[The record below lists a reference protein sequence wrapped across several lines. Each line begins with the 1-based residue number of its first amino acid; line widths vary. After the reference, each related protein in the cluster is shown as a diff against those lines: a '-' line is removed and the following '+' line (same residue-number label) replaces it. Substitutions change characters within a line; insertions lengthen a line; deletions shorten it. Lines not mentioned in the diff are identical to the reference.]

1 MKGFHKLE
9 QGCPD
14 GIPFSKCKAYMK
26 KGKKINK
33 TKRKKKTNRK
43 KAVFLTLSCRCTSGH
58 TQNDQHVCY
67 YQNKVTN
74 DTLFSMRNQ
83 LRRKFELVWP

>member
-26 KGKKINK
+26 KGKKTNK
-33 TKRKKKTNRK
+33 TKRKKKTHKKKRSIKRTQVPPKGVVIRK
-43 KAVFLTLSCRCTSGH
+43 
-58 TQNDQHVCY
+58 N
-67 YQNKVTN
+67 NKLYRSDGRTFK
-74 DTLFSMRNQ
+74 LI
-83 LRRKFELVWP
+83 

>member
-26 KGKKINK
+26 KGKNNK
-33 TKRKKKTNRK
+33 TKRKKKTHKKKRSIKRAQVPPKGVVIRK
-43 KAVFLTLSCRCTSGH
+43 NDKLYRSDGRTL
-58 TQNDQHVCY
+58 
-67 YQNKVTN
+67 K
-74 DTLFSMRNQ
+74 LI
-83 LRRKFELVWP
+83 

>member
-26 KGKKINK
+26 QNKKGK
-33 TKRKKKTNRK
+33 TKRKKKTHKKKRSIKRTQVPPKGVVIRK
-43 KAVFLTLSCRCTSGH
+43 NNKLYRSDGRTL
-58 TQNDQHVCY
+58 
-67 YQNKVTN
+67 K
-74 DTLFSMRNQ
+74 LI
-83 LRRKFELVWP
+83 

>member
-26 KGKKINK
+26 KGKK

-43 KAVFLTLSCRCTSGH
+43 KRSVKRTQVPPKGVVIRKNDKLYRSDGRTL
-58 TQNDQHVCY
+58 
-67 YQNKVTN
+67 K
-74 DTLFSMRNQ
+74 LI
-83 LRRKFELVWP
+83 

>member
-26 KGKKINK
+26 KVNK

-43 KAVFLTLSCRCTSGH
+43 KRSVKRTKVPPKGVVIRKNDKLYRSNGRTL
-58 TQNDQHVCY
+58 
-67 YQNKVTN
+67 K
-74 DTLFSMRNQ
+74 LI
-83 LRRKFELVWP
+83 

>member
-1 MKGFHKLE
+1 MKGFNKLE

-26 KGKKINK
+26 KDKK

-43 KAVFLTLSCRCTSGH
+43 KRSVKRTKVPPKGVVIRKNDKLYRSNGRTL
-58 TQNDQHVCY
+58 
-67 YQNKVTN
+67 K
-74 DTLFSMRNQ
+74 LI
-83 LRRKFELVWP
+83 

>member
-26 KGKKINK
+26 KDKKIHK

-43 KAVFLTLSCRCTSGH
+43 KRSVKR
-58 TQNDQHVCY
+58 TQVPPKGVVIRKNDKLY
-67 YQNKVTN
+67 RS
-74 DTLFSMRNQ
+74 DGRN
-83 LRRKFELVWP
+83 LKLI

>member
-26 KGKKINK
+26 KGKKNK
-33 TKRKKKTNRK
+33 TKRKKKTHRK
-43 KAVFLTLSCRCTSGH
+43 KRSVKRTQVPPKGVVIRKNDKLYRSDGRTL
-58 TQNDQHVCY
+58 
-67 YQNKVTN
+67 K
-74 DTLFSMRNQ
+74 LI
-83 LRRKFELVWP
+83 

>member
-26 KGKKINK
+26 KGKNNK
-33 TKRKKKTNRK
+33 TKRKKKTHKKKRSIKRAQVPPKGVVIRK
-43 KAVFLTLSCRCTSGH
+43 NNKLYRSDGRTL
-58 TQNDQHVCY
+58 
-67 YQNKVTN
+67 K
-74 DTLFSMRNQ
+74 LI
-83 LRRKFELVWP
+83 

>member
-1 MKGFHKLE
+1 MKGFNKLE

-26 KGKKINK
+26 KANK

-43 KAVFLTLSCRCTSGH
+43 KRSVKRTKVPPKGVVIRKNDKLYRSNGRTL
-58 TQNDQHVCY
+58 
-67 YQNKVTN
+67 K
-74 DTLFSMRNQ
+74 LI
-83 LRRKFELVWP
+83 

>member
-9 QGCPD
+9 PGCPD

-26 KGKKINK
+26 KDKKIHK

-43 KAVFLTLSCRCTSGH
+43 KRSVKRTQVPPKGVVIRKNDKLYRSDGRTL
-58 TQNDQHVCY
+58 
-67 YQNKVTN
+67 K
-74 DTLFSMRNQ
+74 LI
-83 LRRKFELVWP
+83 